1 MADRA
6 DWVHLR
12 AGGDDERG
20 QQADHPEQW
29 DDNEQSQWASAAG
42 GADWRTMH
50 SGYSSEHVPSTT
62 SAVNDEVMDTLAG
75 IHGLLDTLATSI
87 DLVRDANV
95 SMHTR
100 LHSTHWDMQNDLK
113 QFVSSEL
120 TEVQDELKDCRA
132 QLQQLNMVV
141 QQQVLFVC

>member
-1 MADRA
+1 
-6 DWVHLR
+6 
-12 AGGDDERG
+12 
-20 QQADHPEQW
+20 
-29 DDNEQSQWASAAG
+29 
-42 GADWRTMH
+42 MH
-50 SGYSSEHVPSTT
+50 SGYSSEHAPSTT

-100 LHSTHWDMQNDLK
+100 LHSTHRDMQNDLK

-141 QQQVLFVC
+141 QQQVLFVCLLVCWFVGLLVLFVCLFV